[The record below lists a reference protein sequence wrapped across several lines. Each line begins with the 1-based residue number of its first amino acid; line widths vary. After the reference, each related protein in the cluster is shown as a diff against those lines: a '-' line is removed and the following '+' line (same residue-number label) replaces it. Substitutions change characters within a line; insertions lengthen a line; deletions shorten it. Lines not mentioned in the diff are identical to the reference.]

1 MKAHSYR
8 RDAMTLVELLVVVAI
23 MGVLAV
29 AVLPNLANT
38 GENRRS
44 REAARMVTSF
54 ISKAQSRALG
64 RLEWAG
70 FAMVPLGPSSQ
81 ASLDLFLADVPE
93 AFRGDDVNATA
104 SGNLTAGKFNLTF
117 TKAFTSGP
125 ALTSKFVQ
133 GDLIRFDGRGPW
145 FSLLTPP
152 TETSLTTATSSCT
165 LRTAAAAD
173 AMAGQTVW
181 NTPWPAPS
189 VQHTF
194 EILRQ
199 PRRSGSPLSLGEG
212 RCIDLMWSG
221 YGQQGTYQSFA
232 TLPGVALPGTTV
244 FVLFDGS
251 GQPRQVVAGAS
262 RVIPNGPIFL
272 LIGRTDRAGQPYL
285 PDPSASDD
293 TVGANWQYAD
303 SSWVAIDP
311 FTGLCKSA
319 PCATGKTSVAAS
331 QDYIR
336 AALSTGGL

>member
-1 MKAHSYR
+1 MKAHSDR
-8 RDAMTLVELLVVVAI
+8 RAGMTLVELLVVVAI

-70 FAMVPLGPSSQ
+70 FAMVPIGPSSQ

-93 AFRGDDVNATA
+93 AFRGDGVNATA

-117 TKAFTSGP
+117 TNAFTSGT
-125 ALTSKFVQ
+125 ALTSMFVQ

-145 FSLLTPP
+145 FSLLTQP
-152 TETSLTTATSSCT
+152 TLTSATTATSSCT
-165 LRTAAAAD
+165 LRTADAAD

-199 PRRSGSPLSLGEG
+199 PQRSGSPLSLGEG
-212 RCIDLMWSG
+212 RCIDLSWSG
-221 YGQQGTYQSFA
+221 YGQQATYQ
-232 TLPGVALPGTTV
+232 TWGILPPNTTV
-244 FVLFDGS
+244 FILFDGS
-251 GQPRQVVAGAS
+251 GKPRQVVAGAS
-262 RVIPNGPIFL
+262 RVIPDGPIFL
-272 LIGRTDRAGQPYL
+272 LIGRADRAGRL
-285 PDPSASDD
+285 ADSLSASDD

-319 PCATGKTSVAAS
+319 PCAKGAASVAAS
-331 QDYIR
+331 QAYIR

>member
-1 MKAHSYR
+1 MTRVMKAHSDR
-8 RDAMTLVELLVVVAI
+8 RAGMTLVELLVVVAI

-64 RLEWAG
+64 RMEWAG
-70 FAMVPLGPSSQ
+70 FAMAPISPSSQ

-93 AFRGDDVNATA
+93 AYRGDDVNSTV
-104 SGNLTAGKFNLTF
+104 SGTFSKTAGGFDLTYTNAF
-117 TKAFTSGP
+117 MSGTAFTS
-125 ALTSKFVQ
+125 TFVK

-145 FSLLTPP
+145 FSILTSP
-152 TETSLTTATSSCT
+152 TVCT
-165 LRTAAAAD
+165 LRAAAAAD

-212 RCIDLMWSG
+212 RCIDTYWSG
-221 YGQQGTYQSFA
+221 YGQLAKYQA
-232 TLPGVALPGTTV
+232 WGILPSNTTV
-244 FVLFDGS
+244 FILFDGS
-251 GQPRQVVAGAS
+251 GKPRQVVAGAS
-262 RVIPNGPIFL
+262 RVIPDGPIFL
-272 LIGRTDRAGQPYL
+272 LIGRTDRAGQVAAPL
-285 PDPSASDD
+285 SASDD

-319 PCATGKTSVAAS
+319 PCVTGAASVAAS
-331 QDYIR
+331 QAYIR
-336 AALSTGGL
+336 SALSTGGL